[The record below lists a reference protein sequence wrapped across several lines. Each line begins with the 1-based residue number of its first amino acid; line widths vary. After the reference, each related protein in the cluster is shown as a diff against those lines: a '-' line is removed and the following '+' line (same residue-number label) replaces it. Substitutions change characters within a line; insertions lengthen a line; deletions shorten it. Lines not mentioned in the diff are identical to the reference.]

1 MSNQPLIDGTTG
13 VPSGDPNIGK
23 SGYHP
28 VLSKVP
34 SNADSILYKKGNT
47 YYIVFT
53 QQIAGETVSAFFEYT
68 DPNGPSLGEEVQLQ
82 DNTAAFVQTL
92 KVYDGSALSD
102 TFIAESINL
111 GKMNQLP
118 PSYLNQRGFDPF
130 DLMNIQAEKFIQKWG
145 DYLTEE
151 YDAVLDIV
159 FQSAI
164 QGIEINRQAIQ
175 DALPIGTEFNF
186 RLIDYTNAKLT
197 GPGAMAAW
205 EQSQKEVLD
214 TVLADYAGNFE
225 FDNPDVYE
233 NLRALWTEGNV
244 QNEAVLRNI
253 VEKMFMDKELG
264 SDFDEYFDSIKGTI
278 YGVNNPLTLEVTK
291 NRQLVSDDIDNLIG
305 GRAAQQ
311 IKNDKKKMQAW
322 QSMYDTEEGKAKVK
336 DELQAIWDA
345 GAPDALKGGNAYTQ
359 FLYFNEAMI
368 TNQGRNMSITHEDF
382 DAYKYLNYGEML
394 EKSRGDGM
402 RDGNQYTKNIVNGLL
417 SNKLGDPKFEEKF

>member
-1 MSNQPLIDGTTG
+1 MNQPLIDGTSG
-13 VPSGDPNIGK
+13 VPSGDPNVGK

-82 DNTAAFVQTL
+82 DNTGAFVQTL
-92 KVYDGSALSD
+92 KIYDGSALSD

-130 DLMNIQAEKFIQKWG
+130 DLMNVQVEKFMAKWG

-205 EQSQKEVLD
+205 EQSQKEILD

-264 SDFDEYFDSIKGTI
+264 ADFDEYFESIK
-278 YGVNNPLTLEVTK
+278 P
-291 NRQLVSDDIDNLIG
+291 RS
-305 GRAAQQ
+305 
-311 IKNDKKKMQAW
+311 
-322 QSMYDTEEGKAKVK
+322 EEGIDTGEL
-336 DELQAIWDA
+336 DEFGFPIR
-345 GAPDALKGGNAYTQ
+345 
-359 FLYFNEAMI
+359 E
-368 TNQGRNMSITHEDF
+368 
-382 DAYKYLNYGEML
+382 
-394 EKSRGDGM
+394 
-402 RDGNQYTKNIVNGLL
+402 
-417 SNKLGDPKFEEKF
+417 

>member
-1 MSNQPLIDGTTG
+1 MTQPLIDGTTG
-13 VPSGDPNIGK
+13 LPSSDPNIGK

-68 DPNGPSLGEEVQLQ
+68 DPNGPSLGTEVQLQ
-82 DNTAAFVQTL
+82 DNTGAFVQTL
-92 KVYDGSALSD
+92 KIYDGSALSD

-130 DLMNIQAEKFIQKWG
+130 DLMNIQAEKFMEKWK
-145 DYLTEE
+145 DY
-151 YDAVLDIV
+151 
-159 FQSAI
+159 
-164 QGIEINRQAIQ
+164 
-175 DALPIGTEFNF
+175 LPIGTEFNF

-225 FDNPDVYE
+225 FENPDVYE

-291 NRQLVSDDIDNLIG
+291 NRALVSDDIDNLIG
-305 GRAAQQ
+305 GRAAEQ

-345 GAPDALKGGNAYTQ
+345 GAPDALKGSNAYTQ

-368 TNQGRNMSITHEDF
+368 TNQGRNTSITHEDF

-417 SNKLGDPKFEEKF
+417 SSKLGDPKFEEKF

>member
-1 MSNQPLIDGTTG
+1 MNQPLIDGVQGIPTTD
-13 VPSGDPNIGK
+13 VNVGK
-23 SGYHP
+23 TGYHS

-34 SNADSILYKKGNT
+34 SNSNSILYKKGNT

-53 QQIAGETVSAFFEYT
+53 QEVAGEMVTAFFEYT
-68 DPNGPSLGEEVQLQ
+68 DPNGPGLGETVQMQ
-82 DNTAAFVQTL
+82 DNTGTFVQSL
-92 KVYDGSALSD
+92 KIYDGSALSD
-102 TFIAESINL
+102 SFIAESINL

-118 PSYLNQRGFDPF
+118 PSYLNQRAFDPF
-130 DLMNIQAEKFIQKWG
+130 DLMNVQAEKFIEKWG
-145 DYLTEE
+145 PYLTEE

-233 NLRALWTEGNV
+233 NLKALWTEGNV

-253 VEKMFMDKELG
+253 VEKMFMDKDLG

-278 YGVNNPLTLEVTK
+278 YGVNNPLTLDFTK
-291 NRQLVSDDIDNLIG
+291 NRALVSDDIDQLIG
-305 GRAAQQ
+305 GAAGQQ

-345 GAPDALKGGNAYTQ
+345 GAPDALKGSNAYTQ
-359 FLYFNEAMI
+359 YLYFNEAMVN
-368 TNQGRNMSITHEDF
+368 NQGRNMAITSGEF
-382 DAYKYLNYGEML
+382 DAYKYLSYGDML
-394 EKSRGDGM
+394 EKSRGDGI
-402 RDGNQYTKNIVNGLL
+402 RDGIEYTKNIVNGLL
-417 SNKLGDPKFEEKF
+417 GQKLGDPRFEEKF